1 MSLHIG
7 IVGLPN
13 VGKSTVFNALC
24 QEQHAAVA
32 NYPFCTI
39 EPNRAVVPVP
49 DARLDR
55 LAELVPHDSVTPA
68 TLEFVDI
75 AGLVEGASRGEGLGN
90 KFLAQIREADA
101 LLHVVR
107 CFDDPNVV
115 HIRAEP
121 DPRADIEII
130 QLELMLAD
138 LQSIENKWEKLVRQA
153 KGDRDA
159 AAQLAVAQRLKEMLE
174 AGEPVSAY
182 AEQDS
187 PAFRA
192 LDHELNFLSNKPVIY
207 VANVDEASLAEDN
220 AYTRAVRAV
229 AAEQGSEVVALCAKL
244 EEEMAGLDD
253 EERHEYLALAGVEES
268 GLEQVIRLGYRT
280 LGLISYFTTDSRMLR
295 AWTIHDGW
303 TAPQAAGVIHTD
315 FEKGFIR
322 AEVVH
327 FDDFAEHG
335 SEAAARHAGV
345 AAHGGARVRR
355 AGRGRGAFSVQRV
368 VANCSRPA
376 TPQCLLHWTR
386 AIMI

>member
-1 MSLHIG
+1 MALNIG

-24 QEQHAAVA
+24 QAQQAEVA

-39 EPNRAVVPVP
+39 QPNRAVVPVP
-49 DARLDR
+49 DARLDK
-55 LAELVPHDSVTPA
+55 LAELVPHDTVTHA

-101 LLHVVR
+101 ILHVVR

-115 HIRAEP
+115 HIRAQPE
-121 DPRADIEII
+121 PRADIEII
-130 QLELMLAD
+130 NLELILAD
-138 LQSIENKWEKLVRQA
+138 LQQLENKLEKLRRQA
-153 KGDRDA
+153 KGDKKL
-159 AAQLAVAQRLKEMLE
+159 AAQLAVAETLQEMLE
-174 AGEPVSAY
+174 AGQPVSAY

-187 PAFRA
+187 PAFQA
-192 LDHELNFLSNKPVIY
+192 LNHELNFLSAKPVIY
-207 VANVDEASLAEDN
+207 VANVDEASLGEDN
-220 AYTRAVRAV
+220 DYTQVVRAV
-229 AAEQGSEVVALCAKL
+229 AAEQGAPVVVLCAKL
-244 EEEMAGLDD
+244 EEEMAGLSD

-315 FEKGFIR
+315 FEHGFIR

-327 FDDFAEHG
+327 FDDFVKVG
-335 SEAAARHAGV
+335 SEAEARQAGV
-345 AAHGGARVRR
+345 LRTE
-355 AGRGRGAFSVQRV
+355 GRGYVVQDGDVVHFLFS
-368 VANCSRPA
+368 S
-376 TPQCLLHWTR
+376 
-386 AIMI
+386 